1 MTGQTR
7 TTASAQAHSGDP
19 GRDAAERQ
27 GRAVRAAAETAAL
40 GYSLL
45 AASLDAHVADL
56 RDPSVADV
64 VASVRRR
71 LDVLMRATMR
81 AADAADGR
89 TVDLGALLRDTA
101 MRHATPCRDTGR
113 PIDLS
118 VGTDDVR
125 IPAEIAIPMLLVA
138 DELVRNAFRYA
149 FRGRTTGLVRVDLR
163 IRGGNLLLTVRDDGI
178 GISEK
183 TLLSKG
189 CGLGLMHELI
199 QRIGG
204 TVFIWREVGTSALVS
219 VPLHPATVDREV
231 AP

>member
-7 TTASAQAHSGDP
+7 NTADQGAPGGDP
-19 GRDAAERQ
+19 AA
-27 GRAVRAAAETAAL
+27 RAADRRRREAGAAAETAVL

-45 AASLDAHVADL
+45 AASLDAHADDL
-56 RDPSVADV
+56 RDPTVASV

-71 LDVLMRATMR
+71 LDVLLRATVH
-81 AADAADGR
+81 AVDAPDGR
-89 TVDLGALLRDTA
+89 TVDLGPLLRETA
-101 MRHATPCRDTGR
+101 MRHASPVRDIGR

-118 VGTDDVR
+118 VGTDEVR
-125 IPAEIAIPMLLVA
+125 VPAEIGIPLLLVA

-149 FRGRTTGLVRVDLR
+149 FRGRATGLVRVELR
-163 IRGGNLLLTVRDDGI
+163 VRGGNLLLSVRDDGI

-199 QRIGG
+199 QRIAG
-204 TVFIWREVGTSALVS
+204 TVLIWREVGTAALVS
-219 VPLHPATVDREV
+219 VPLPVETADGERR
-231 AP
+231 P